1 MSQINAMNIASSQ
14 ISNQAM
20 RDAGPPLALLA
31 ILYAV
36 LFNAG
41 LYPVTAMASK
51 SYWPGPWESADV
63 IVPYFQTHAGP
74 VLSCLFLQFGATI
87 CLGLFCAAVVSRLQ
101 YLGVRSAGP
110 WIALFGGFLTGLQRS
125 GGEPGGVDDDSSQR
139 GADSVCSIGAL
150 LFFLCFR
157 RSGILRSDGTVYGGS
172 IGPLR
177 VFETAA
183 QVGHRARDDFGC
195 DG

>member
-1 MSQINAMNIASSQ
+1 MSQMDAMNIASSQ
-14 ISNQAM
+14 ISNQTM

-63 IVPYFQTHAGP
+63 IVPY
-74 VLSCLFLQFGATI
+74 L
-87 CLGLFCAAVVSRLQ
+87 
-101 YLGVRSAGP
+101 
-110 WIALFGGFLTGLQRS
+110 
-125 GGEPGGVDDDSSQR
+125 
-139 GADSVCSIGAL
+139 SVCSIGAL
-150 LFFLCFR
+150 LFFLCFG

-172 IGPLR
+172 IGPQR

>member
-1 MSQINAMNIASSQ
+1 
-14 ISNQAM
+14 M

-74 VLSCLFLQFGATI
+74 VLTC
-87 CLGLFCAAVVSRLQ
+87 FCSLARPSASDCS
-101 YLGVRSAGP
+101 VRQ
-110 WIALFGGFLTGLQRS
+110 W
-125 GGEPGGVDDDSSQR
+125 
-139 GADSVCSIGAL
+139 
-150 LFFLCFR
+150 
-157 RSGILRSDGTVYGGS
+157 
-172 IGPLR
+172 
-177 VFETAA
+177 
-183 QVGHRARDDFGC
+183 
-195 DG
+195 